1 MRKQVRKNVPEKYL
15 KTMNEMY
22 NHKLLNKTF
31 EIQSLMKE
39 KKINRGISIALCQF
53 KLLQKVGHNKWMWIG
68 GKPTMQIALEV
79 IEYLRLKSEKCNQ
92 DVKIVSKPVEEIK
105 KELVF
110 KSIKKPR
117 VVKEIPVQKKGLKL
131 SLFWGL
137 FNFQKD

>member
-1 MRKQVRKNVPEKYL
+1 MKKQVRKNVPEKYL
-15 KTMNEMY
+15 RTLTEMY
-22 NHKLLNKTF
+22 GNKLLNKPF
-31 EIQSLMKE
+31 EIQNFLKE
-39 KKINRGISIALCQF
+39 KKINRGITIALCEF

-68 GKPTMQIALEV
+68 GKPTMEMALEV
-79 IEYLRLKSEKCNQ
+79 IEFLRLKSERCNQ
-92 DVKIVSKPVEEIK
+92 GLKVVSKPVEEIK

-117 VVKEIPVQKKGLKL
+117 AVKEIPVQKKGLKL

>member
-1 MRKQVRKNVPEKYL
+1 MKKQVRKNVPEKYL

-68 GKPTMQIALEV
+68 RKPTMEIALEV
-79 IEYLRLKSEKCNQ
+79 IEYLRLKSERSNQ

-117 VVKEIPVQKKGLKL
+117 AVKEIPVQKKGLKL